1 MQHEINSFV
10 LVEKREASV
19 FVGGRCRN
27 LAKILIVRADR
38 IGSDRPVKMLRMRS
52 EDFLADERV

>member
-38 IGSDRPVKMLRMRS
+38 IGSAGQDVTNEIGGLSSR
-52 EDFLADERV
+52 